1 MKQNFTL
8 QKQLMERR
16 SGFNMTEEHIDQ
28 LIVDFVNWGVTK
40 AGVDEL
46 DRVYFTN
53 RLVALLGK
61 DDISKVT
68 VSDEVTNP
76 LTLLDKMIDYAVET
90 EVISDLSSSK
100 DILGAKIMDLVTP
113 RPSEVNARFWE
124 DYKESPKKATDVFFE
139 KSKENNYIK
148 TREIAKNI
156 AYTHATEY
164 GDLEITI
171 NLSKPEKDPK
181 EIAMGGKN
189 ESHYPDCM
197 LCVENEGYEGHL
209 SHPGRANH
217 RIVRMDVNGEKWGFQ
232 YSPYAYYNEH
242 SIFLSTEHR
251 KMDVGMKA
259 IANLLD
265 ILTTLPHYFVGSNAG
280 LPIVGGSILS
290 HDHYQG
296 GRHTFPLERS
306 QMEQTIVLPETPEV
320 KAGIV
325 KWPMSVVRLTSENKE
340 ELLQVAQKVMEKWE
354 VYSNESVGIYSETEG
369 TPHNAIT
376 PIARR
381 KGQAFELDMVLR
393 NNRTSEAFPDGIFH
407 PHQPVQ
413 HIKKENIGLIEVMGL
428 AILPPRL
435 KAELEDVRQF
445 LLGKKDAVAPIHQQ
459 WADTLK
465 QNHNATE
472 ESVVEIVDK
481 AVGDIFLQVLKD
493 AGVFKRNEE
502 GKQAFLDFAQTLE
515 N

>member
-1 MKQNFTL
+1 MEQRNGL
-8 QKQLMERR
+8 Q
-16 SGFNMTEEHIDQ
+16 MTNKIDQ
-28 LIVDFVNWGVTK
+28 VIVDFVNWSIQE
-40 AGVDEL
+40 ADVDPL
-46 DRVYFTN
+46 DRVYITN
-53 RLVALLGK
+53 RLLTLLGK
-61 DDISKVT
+61 VELSKRMPSNDT
-68 VSDEVTNP
+68 VHP
-76 LTLLDKMIDYAVET
+76 LELLDVMIDYAVHA
-90 EVISDLSSSK
+90 EVIEDLPSAK
-100 DILGAKIMDLVTP
+100 DVFGAKIMDLITP
-113 RPSEVNARFWE
+113 SPSEINHLFWTAYE
-124 DYKESPKKATDVFFE
+124 DSHEKATDLFFK

-156 AYTHATEY
+156 EYSHATEY

-181 EIAMGGKN
+181 EIALGGK
-189 ESHYPDCM
+189 STSSYPDCM
-197 LCVENEGYEGHL
+197 LCLENEGYEGHL

-217 RIVRMDVNGEKWGFQ
+217 RIIRMDVNGEEWGFQ

-251 KMDVGMKA
+251 KMNVGLRA
-259 IANLLD
+259 IENLLD

-296 GRHTFPLERS
+296 GRYTFPLEQS
-306 QMEQTIVLPETPEV
+306 EIEKEIELANTPSV

-325 KWPMSVVRLTSENKE
+325 KWPMSVVRLTSENKD
-340 ELLQVAQKVMEKWE
+340 ELLRAANRVMTKWE
-354 VYSNESVGIYSETEG
+354 EYSNESVGIYSETKG

-381 KGQAFELDMVLR
+381 KGEAFELDMVLR
-393 NNRTSEAFPDGIFH
+393 NNRTSEDYPDGIFH
-407 PHQPVQ
+407 PHPPVQ

-435 KAELEDVRQF
+435 KTELETVRKY
-445 LLGKKDAVAPIHQQ
+445 LLGEVDSVDAIHQE
-459 WADTLK
+459 WADELK
-465 QNHNATE
+465 RDLDINENN
-472 ESVVEIVDK
+472 VKGIVNE
-481 AVGDIFLQVLKD
+481 AVGEVFLQVLKD
-493 AGVFKRNEE
+493 AGVFKRDKE
-502 GKQAFLDFAQTLE
+502 GMQAFLDFTQTL